1 VTRTGGGKSPSRGR
15 GCWATTLG
23 GTGLWPSWDD
33 VAYEADFEYEW
44 DVISGSTPI
53 GELALIVP
61 SATLSESRNAVI
73 NPSPPRAPE
82 IKIARLREFSFD
94 PR

>member
-1 VTRTGGGKSPSRGR
+1 
-15 GCWATTLG
+15 
-23 GTGLWPSWDD
+23 
-33 VAYEADFEYEW
+33 
-44 DVISGSTPI
+44 
-53 GELALIVP
+53 LALIVP